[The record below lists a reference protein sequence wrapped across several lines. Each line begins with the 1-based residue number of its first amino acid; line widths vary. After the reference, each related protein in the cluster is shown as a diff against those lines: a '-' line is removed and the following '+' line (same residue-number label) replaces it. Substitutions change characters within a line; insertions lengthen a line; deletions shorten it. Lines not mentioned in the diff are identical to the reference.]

1 MAADEPEVGSCV
13 ASVSMG
19 AAVDEEESRMIGW
32 CMRICLSVL
41 FTVLQRDRLPL
52 TITKIFD
59 SYAYKP
65 NNYVKEEIYIYI
77 YSSVIFGELDSIS
90 GFQS

>member
-19 AAVDEEESRMIGW
+19 AAADEEESRMIGW

-65 NNYVKEEIYIYI
+65 NNYVKEEIYIYT
-77 YSSVIFGELDSIS
+77 YIS
-90 GFQS
+90 RVLSFLEN